1 MHILHSG
8 ANKGWP
14 MNAVH
19 TETQPVALDS
29 SSPAVRQSVADL
41 VVEHLVG
48 EGVKTVFGIPG
59 GATIPFHQ
67 SLERHPD
74 IEFVLAS
81 HEGGAAFM
89 ADCYARTSGKL
100 GVCCA
105 TTGPGATNL
114 LTGVAAAYVDS
125 VPMLVITGMNALD
138 SWGRL
143 DFQESSPYA
152 GVDTTSIFSHVCKRS
167 EVVVSEKTIQFRLR
181 NAIATALSGRPGPV
195 HLAIPRDLWNKQ
207 ISPEL
212 WDRVHYLPRPPA
224 PLMED
229 VETTARLLADAER
242 PLILYGS
249 GASLKAAGYL
259 AEISERMNI
268 PMLTTPRAK
277 GKGIANVPPTLLGNT
292 GISSPPVAEELLRHE
307 NFDVVLVVGAGFG
320 SYSTNSWDLVLRP
333 SRAMI
338 QVNIDPDAIGRV
350 YQADLGLVA
359 DGETFSEALW
369 VATHGLLPGKK
380 AEERRLWLD
389 RYRGKERW
397 YLPNGIRDAE
407 SETSPL
413 EIVSAVDR
421 AAGEH
426 SIVMADSN
434 SILLW
439 ATCHLPE
446 RPNRRFVGV
455 WGSASMGHV
464 TAGAIGAK
472 LANPSHD
479 VIAMVG
485 DGCFLMNGN
494 EVATAANL
502 KLPIV
507 WVVNAN
513 WQLGMIHYELRSSFL
528 TKSATLGSYDIAG
541 LATSLGANG
550 IHYQPRDDLAELIR
564 NALKQNGP
572 TVIQVDVDPHLP
584 PPLGMKKEGSRRWQE
599 YVKNL

>member
-1 MHILHSG
+1 MS
-8 ANKGWP
+8 
-14 MNAVH
+14 AVH
-19 TETQPVALDS
+19 TEVQPAAMGF
-29 SSPAVRQSVADL
+29 PAAAVRQSVADV
-41 VVEHLVG
+41 VVEHLVR

-67 SLERHPD
+67 SLERHPEID
-74 IEFVLAS
+74 FVLTS

-125 VPMLVITGMNALD
+125 VPMLVLTGMNALD
-138 SWGRL
+138 SWGRY

-152 GVDTTSIFSHVCKRS
+152 GVDTTSIFSRVCKRS
-167 EVVVSEKTIQFRLR
+167 EVIVSEKNLQFRLR

-195 HLAIPRDLWNKQ
+195 HLAIPRNLWDKQ
-207 ISPEL
+207 ITPEL
-212 WDRVHYLPRPPA
+212 WDRSHYLPRPPA
-224 PLMED
+224 PLPKD
-229 VETTARLLADAER
+229 VQTTARLLAEAKR

-249 GASLKAAGYL
+249 GASAKAASYL
-259 AEISERMNI
+259 AEISERLSI
-268 PMLTTPRAK
+268 PILSTPRAK
-277 GKGIANVPPTLLGNT
+277 GKGLANVPTTLLGNT
-292 GISSPPVAEELLRHE
+292 GISSPPVAEELMRHE
-307 NFDVVLVVGAGFG
+307 DFDVVLVVGAGFG
-320 SYSTNSWDLVLRP
+320 SYSTNSWDQVIRP
-333 SRAMI
+333 SKAMI
-338 QVNIDPDAIGRV
+338 QVNIDADAIGRV
-350 YQADLGLVA
+350 YPADLGLVA
-359 DGETFSEALW
+359 DGEVFAEALW
-369 VATHGLLPGKK
+369 AATMCLPLGE
-380 AEERRLWLD
+380 AGEERHRWLG

-397 YLPNGIRDAE
+397 HVQHGIRDAE
-407 SETSPL
+407 AAASPL
-413 EIVSAVDR
+413 DIVSAVDI
-421 AAGEH
+421 AAGEC

-446 RPNRRFVGV
+446 RPHRRFVGV

-464 TAGAIGAK
+464 TAGAIGTK
-472 LANPSHD
+472 LANPDHD

-494 EVATAANL
+494 EVATATNL

-513 WQLGMIHYELRSSFL
+513 WQLGMIHYELRPSSL
-528 TKSATLGSYDIAG
+528 TKSATLGNYDIAG
-541 LATSLGANG
+541 LAISLGANG
-550 IHYQPRDDLAELIR
+550 IHYRPGDDLAELIR
-564 NALKQNGP
+564 NALQQDRP
-572 TVIQVDVDPHLP
+572 TVIQVDVDPQLP
-584 PPLGMKKEGSRRWQE
+584 PPIGMKKEGSRRWQE